1 MEADE
6 FCHGWAVPQL
16 PGLRVVRSALHGYGV
31 VALRDFKEGDLMA
44 EIEGVTWRE
53 GEWWDDTYTL
63 RITDAVSFDM
73 VDQTRWIN
81 HSCTANAEIDLGL
94 DEQGEPWA
102 KLYAWRD
109 IAAGEEVTYDYEFP
123 AALAEP
129 CTCGSD
135 QCRGWIVREEELHLV
150 TRP

>member
-1 MEADE
+1 M
-6 FCHGWAVPQL
+6 PQIS
-16 PGLRVVRSALHGYGV
+16 GLRVVRSALHGYGV

-44 EIEGVTWRE
+44 DIEGVTWRE

-94 DEQGEPWA
+94 DEHGEPWA

-129 CTCGSD
+129 CTCGSP
-135 QCRGWIVREEELHLV
+135 QCRGWIVREEDLHLLSPSS
-150 TRP
+150 RGGEG

>member
-1 MEADE
+1 M
-6 FCHGWAVPQL
+6 PQI
-16 PGLRVVRSALHGYGV
+16 PGLRVVRSPLHGYGV

-44 EIEGVTWRE
+44 DIEGVTWRE
-53 GEWWDDTYTL
+53 GEWWDDKYTL

-94 DEQGEPWA
+94 DEHGEPWA

-129 CTCGSD
+129 CTCGSA
-135 QCRGWIVREEELHLV
+135 QCRGWIVREEELPLV
-150 TRP
+150 RGK

>member
-1 MEADE
+1 M
-6 FCHGWAVPQL
+6 PQI

-44 EIEGVTWRE
+44 DIEGVTWRE
-53 GEWWDDTYTL
+53 GDWWDDTYTL
-63 RITDAVSFDM
+63 RITDQVSFDM

-94 DEQGEPWA
+94 DENGEPWA

-129 CTCGSD
+129 CTCGSP
-135 QCRGWIVREEELHLV
+135 QCRGWIVREEELHLLPS
-150 TRP
+150 R

>member
-1 MEADE
+1 M
-6 FCHGWAVPQL
+6 
-16 PGLRVVRSALHGYGV
+16 HGYGL
-31 VALRDFKEGDLMA
+31 VALKDFKEGDMMA
-44 EIEGVTWRE
+44 DIEGVTWRE

-94 DEQGEPWA
+94 DENGEPWA

-109 IAAGEEVTYDYEFP
+109 IVAGEEAGSKLDKAQTLGVRVLDETEFKEM
-123 AALAEP
+123 LA
-129 CTCGSD
+129 G
-135 QCRGWIVREEELHLV
+135 QG
-150 TRP
+150 